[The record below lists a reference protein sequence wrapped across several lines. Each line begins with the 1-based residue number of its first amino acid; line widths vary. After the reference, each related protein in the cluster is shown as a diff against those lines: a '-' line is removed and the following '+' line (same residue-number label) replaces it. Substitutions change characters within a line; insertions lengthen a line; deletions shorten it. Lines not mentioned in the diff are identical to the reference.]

1 MEFKIDLRKTPL
13 MLFSK
18 NLVRIKSIQIIQKDL
33 EKMDINKKGYK
44 IWFLN
49 QTYHLHLVAYW
60 QVYIQDQLEWIFGE
74 LTEEENSNK
83 FVVTLLKINLS
94 ESIRAFSTP
103 NKDNIKQLF
112 KKNIGIPNVT
122 ESWARC
128 GRNEHEV
135 NNMLKNILATRND
148 IAHAAHSSAKL
159 DFDINY
165 NNMMFLYNLAYA
177 TSFSC
182 EEYLADIRGVE
193 FRKEFQLPHDAI

>member
-33 EKMDINKKGYK
+33 EKMDIHKKGYK

-60 QVYIQDQLEWIFGE
+60 QVYIQEQLEWILEE
-74 LTEEENSNK
+74 LTEEENSNDV
-83 FVVTLLKINLS
+83 VVTLLKNNLS
-94 ESIRAFSTP
+94 ESIKAFSTP
-103 NKDNIKQLF
+103 NKENIKQLF
-112 KKNIGIPNVT
+112 KKHMEIPNVT
-122 ESWARC
+122 EFWARC
-128 GRNEHEV
+128 GRNEHDV

-148 IAHAAHSSAKL
+148 IAHAAHSSAEL
-159 DFDINY
+159 GFDINY
-165 NNMMFLYNLAYA
+165 KNMMFLYNLAYA

-182 EEYLADIRGVE
+182 DAYLADIRGLE
-193 FRKEFQLPHDAI
+193 FLKEFQLPHDTI